1 MRTFALMACLALVAA
16 CGAKEEAAP
25 TTDGPGATPG
35 KTTTK
40 DVTKD
45 MPDTNAKDMP
55 DMNAKVPAGAEMRT
69 VVLDI
74 EGMT

>member
-25 TTDGPGATPG
+25 STDGPGATPG
-35 KTTTK
+35 KTTME
-40 DVTKD
+40 DVKKD
-45 MPDTNAKDMP
+45 MPDV
-55 DMNAKVPAGAEMRT
+55 NAKVPAGAEMRT